1 MQQFTNIL
9 VTMGHALTRL
19 RSLPSVSIMMLFTF
33 HNARILFD
41 DNDNMV
47 FADTSLSSVA
57 CPWFLELTVFSST
70 GRRSSA
76 PSSSSC
82 C

>member
-1 MQQFTNIL
+1 MQQFTNIP

-57 CPWFLELTVFSST
+57 
-70 GRRSSA
+70 
-76 PSSSSC
+76 
-82 C
+82 